1 MLNFVF
7 SNCFLLIPYIIL
19 FATLWISFIKN
30 NFYYVRV
37 NPGFT
42 DILKNS
48 KFLKKVN
55 YNFYTVLFI
64 CIYLYYTIYLVLFK
78 FDFFVNWFNHF
89 KLNSFIN
96 NLTIIIIFINLLV
109 FYLIKKYKNK
119 NLNFNIDYFF
129 SLFNLSLFIPLMY
142 ISNTMYTFIF
152 LLEVN
157 SILILY
163 KFAVSKYTFS
173 SFGKNQKNVFVKNSP
188 KNYINMVFFQYWIN
202 FFSSVILFYAIF
214 SFLTLFGTSEWLLIN
229 IFNKFNTNIV
239 NNINYFFFS
248 ILCFIFLLGIFTKIG
263 LTPTHLFKIEVYK
276 GIPFISIL
284 FYTVFYFISFFLF
297 FLIIFFYY
305 INSFKIFTWFILFIF
320 IILGLFYIISL
331 LFDVNTIKSFFAY
344 STVINSLT
352 FVILLFISL
361 N

>member
-202 FFSSVILFYAIF
+202 FFSSVILFFTVF
-214 SFLTLFGTSEWLLIN
+214 SILLSLGTTDWFMIN
-229 IFNKFNTNIV
+229 ILNKFNFILKTNFFS
-239 NNINYFFFS
+239 FFF
-248 ILCFIFLLGIFTKIG
+248 IYLIFFIGMLIKIG
-263 LTPTHLFKIEVYK
+263 FTPSHLFKIEVYK
-276 GIPFISIL
+276 GLPLISIL
-284 FYTVFYFISFFLF
+284 FYTVFYFLSFFLF
-297 FLIIFFYY
+297 FILIVFYYLHSIKLFIWFFY
-305 INSFKIFTWFILFIF
+305 LF
-320 IILGLFYIISL
+320 L
-331 LFDVNTIKSFFAY
+331 
-344 STVINSLT
+344 
-352 FVILLFISL
+352 
-361 N
+361 